1 MSLVLGGGALT
12 SRLSTAI
19 RDDQGLAYSVYGYF
33 DASLYPGPFRVV
45 LGTNP
50 ANARKAVAALEAEI
64 QRIRRD
70 GVTPRE
76 VDEAVAYLTGRFPLR
91 LETNAGVA
99 EILWGMEF
107 FNLGADYIDRYAGYY
122 RAVTVAAGE
131 RRGPRPPPS
140 GPGDGRR
147 SPDPCRSGSAPRRTR
162 LGAIARAPGPMTAA
176 PDVVRLGAGSPHS
189 SSPS

>member
-1 MSLVLGGGALT
+1 M
-12 SRLSTAI
+12 
-19 RDDQGLAYSVYGYF
+19 
-33 DASLYPGPFRVV
+33 

-99 EILWGMEF
+99 EILWAMEF

-122 RAVTVAAGE
+122 RAVTVAQVNDA
-131 RRGPRPPPS
+131 
-140 GPGDGRR
+140 
-147 SPDPCRSGSAPRRTR
+147 
-162 LGAIARAPGPMTAA
+162 ARAHLHPDRATVVIAGPL
-176 PDVVRLGAGSPHS
+176 P
-189 SSPS
+189 

>member
-12 SRLSTAI
+12 SRLSTSI

-50 ANARKAVAALEAEI
+50 ANAQKAVAALESEI
-64 QRIRRD
+64 RRIRRD

-91 LETNAGVA
+91 LETSAGVA
-99 EILWGMEF
+99 EILWAMEF

-122 RAVTVAAGE
+122 RAVTVQQVNDA
-131 RRGPRPPPS
+131 
-140 GPGDGRR
+140 
-147 SPDPCRSGSAPRRTR
+147 
-162 LGAIARAPGPMTAA
+162 ARAHLHPDRATVVVAGPL
-176 PDVVRLGAGSPHS
+176 P
-189 SSPS
+189 

>member
-1 MSLVLGGGALT
+1 MNLVLGGGALT

-33 DASLYPGPFRVV
+33 DASLYPGPFRVG

-64 QRIRRD
+64 QRIHRD
-70 GVTPRE
+70 GVTQRE

-107 FNLGADYIDRYAGYY
+107 YALGADYIDRYAGYY
-122 RAVTVAAGE
+122 RAVTRPAGE
-131 RRGPRPPPS
+131 RG
-140 GPGDGRR
+140 G
-147 SPDPCRSGSAPRRTR
+147 
-162 LGAIARAPGPMTAA
+162 ARAPPPGPR
-176 PDVVRLGAGSPHS
+176 DGLVAGPL
-189 SSPS
+189 P

>member
-1 MSLVLGGGALT
+1 MSLVLGGGSLT
-12 SRLSTAI
+12 SRLSTSI

-50 ANARKAVAALEAEI
+50 ANARKAVTALESET

-70 GVTPRE
+70 GVTQRE

-107 FNLGADYIDRYAGYY
+107 YNLGADYMDRYAGYY
-122 RAVTVAAGE
+122 RAVTVPQVNEA
-131 RRGPRPPPS
+131 
-140 GPGDGRR
+140 
-147 SPDPCRSGSAPRRTR
+147 
-162 LGAIARAPGPMTAA
+162 ARAHLHPDRAVAVIAGPL
-176 PDVVRLGAGSPHS
+176 P
-189 SSPS
+189 

>member
-1 MSLVLGGGALT
+1 MWC
-12 SRLSTAI
+12 
-19 RDDQGLAYSVYGYF
+19 
-33 DASLYPGPFRVV
+33 

-76 VDEAVAYLTGRFPLR
+76 VEEAVAYLTGRFPLR
-91 LETNAGVA
+91 LETSAGVA

-122 RAVTVAAGE
+122 RAVTVQQVNDA
-131 RRGPRPPPS
+131 
-140 GPGDGRR
+140 
-147 SPDPCRSGSAPRRTR
+147 
-162 LGAIARAPGPMTAA
+162 ARAHLHPDRATVVIAGPL
-176 PDVVRLGAGSPHS
+176 P
-189 SSPS
+189 